1 MIPSELIQ
9 PIEETTVKLSLFRT
23 GIAAAMLGMIGASA
37 VCSTARA
44 ADLGALNTNARNETI
59 SVTVALK
66 LSDLAGAESMME
78 RLVTPGDSMYLKF
91 LTPAQ
96 VEQQF
101 GPNEADVARVIAT
114 LNASGLSAQRAT
126 STTLTVT
133 GKAATFETVF
143 QTSLHQFAAPATA
156 KTAASTFRAAV
167 GTPVVPASIASVVR
181 GVIGLNTN
189 SVYHPHLVAAP
200 SKLGGTPVSRIA
212 SGSSSSMATGN
223 APGFLTVQDFADL
236 YDVNPLYARGVSGKG
251 RTLAIV
257 TLANFTP
264 SDVFAYWKSL
274 NLNVD
279 PNRLKVVNI
288 DGGPGAPSDD
298 SGSIETSLDVEQS
311 GGIAPGAKIIVYQ
324 APNTN
329 QGFLDAFA
337 RAVHDNKADTF
348 SSSWGEWE
356 LFDNLATSPVTDE
369 FFHETVSAL
378 QATHEV
384 FVVAALQ
391 GQSGFVSS
399 GDCGAYDAF
408 DQEDPKFNPI
418 PPFNPLSV
426 DNPGSDSAITA
437 AGGTTLPGL
446 QQFNGPK
453 GTIINIT
460 VPTERVWAWDYLEP
474 LCNALDLDFITCGIF
489 PTGSGGGVSVFFPIP
504 VYQLG
509 IFGTQTSQPNQTYTN
524 PFSTPV
530 VTKAT
535 LPAHFPGRNVPDI
548 SFNADPETG
557 YVIFY
562 TSDGTEFPAGFGV
575 QTFFGGTSFVAPQ
588 LNGVTSLLG
597 QNAGHR
603 LGLLNFELYNL
614 SRFGQT
620 SGPHA
625 PIHTISAGDNWF
637 YDARNGYSPSVG
649 LGTMDVFNMSRVMH

>member
-1 MIPSELIQ
+1 
-9 PIEETTVKLSLFRT
+9 VKLSLFRT
-23 GIAAAMLGMIGASA
+23 GTAAAMLSMIGASA
-37 VCSTARA
+37 VCAAPHA
-44 ADLGALNTNARNETI
+44 ADLGALNAIARNETI

-96 VEQQF
+96 VERQF
-101 GPNEADVARVIAT
+101 GPDEADVARVIAT

-133 GKAATFETVF
+133 GKPATFEQVF
-143 QTSLHQFAAPATA
+143 QTSLHQFAMPATA
-156 KTAASTFRAAV
+156 KAPASTFRAAV

-200 SKLGGTPVSRIA
+200 NKLDGAPVSRIA
-212 SGSSSSMATGN
+212 SGTSSSAATAN
-223 APGFLTVQDFADL
+223 EPGFLTVQDFADL
-236 YDVNPLYARGVSGKG
+236 YDVNPLYARGVTGKG
-251 RTLAIV
+251 QTLAIV

-264 SDVFAYWKSL
+264 SDVFAYWRSL
-274 NLNVD
+274 SLKVD
-279 PNRLKVVNI
+279 PNRLTVVNI
-288 DGGPGAPSDD
+288 DGGPGKPSDN

-311 GGIAPGAKIIVYQ
+311 GGIAPSAKIIVYQ

-337 RAVHDNKADTF
+337 RAVHDNKADSF
-348 SSSWGEWE
+348 SASWGEWE
-356 LFDNLATSPVTDE
+356 LFNNLATSPVTDE
-369 FFHETVSAL
+369 FSHETVSAL

-408 DQEDPKFNPI
+408 DQEDPNFDPV

-426 DNPGSDSAITA
+426 DSPGSDTAITA

-446 QQFNGPK
+446 QQFNGPN
-453 GTIINIT
+453 GTIININ
-460 VPTERVWAWDYLEP
+460 VPRERVWGWDYLEP
-474 LCNALDLDFITCGIF
+474 LCNGTDFITCGIF
-489 PTGSGGGVSVFFPIP
+489 PVGSGGGISVFFPIP
-504 VYQLG
+504 FYQLG
-509 IFGTQTSQPNQTYTN
+509 IFGTQLSQPNQTYTN

-562 TSDGTEFPAGFGV
+562 TSDGKEFPAGFGV

-588 LNGVTSLLG
+588 LNGVTALLG

-614 SRFGQT
+614 SRLGQT
-620 SGPHA
+620 SGSHA
-625 PIHTISAGDNWF
+625 PIHTISTGDNWF
-637 YDARNGYSPSVG
+637 FNARNGYSPAVG
-649 LGTMDVFNMSRVMH
+649 LGTMDVFNLSRVMH

>member
-1 MIPSELIQ
+1 
-9 PIEETTVKLSLFRT
+9 VKLSLFRT
-23 GIAAAMLGMIGASA
+23 GCATAVLGMIGASI
-37 VCSTARA
+37 VYA
-44 ADLGALNTNARNETI
+44 APRPMDLGALNAIARNETI

-78 RLVTPGDSMYLKF
+78 RVVTPGDSMYLKF

-96 VEQQF
+96 VESRF

-114 LNASGLSAQRAT
+114 FGAAGLSAQRAT

-133 GKAATFETVF
+133 GKPATFEKVF
-143 QTSLHQFAAPATA
+143 QTSLHQFAVSATA
-156 KTAASTFRAAV
+156 KAPASTFRAAV

-181 GVIGLNTN
+181 GVIGFNTN
-189 SVYHPHLVAAP
+189 PIYQAHVVAAP
-200 SKLGGTPVSRIA
+200 TKLGGAPVSRVVA
-212 SGSSSSMATGN
+212 GSSSGAATGN
-223 APGFLTVQDFADL
+223 EPGFLTVQDFADL
-236 YDVNPLYARGVSGKG
+236 YDVNPLYSRGVTGKG
-251 RTLAIV
+251 QTLAIV

-274 NLNVD
+274 NLKVD
-279 PNRLKVVNI
+279 PNRLKVVDI
-288 DGGPGAPSDD
+288 DGGPGAPGDV

-311 GGIAPGAKIIVYQ
+311 GGIAPSAKIIVYQ

-337 RAVHDNKADTF
+337 QAVHDNKADSF

-356 LFDNLATSPVTDE
+356 LFNNLATSPVTDE
-369 FFHETVSAL
+369 FSHETVSAL

-384 FVVAALQ
+384 FVVGALQ

-408 DQEDPKFNPI
+408 EQEFPAFD
-418 PPFNPLSV
+418 PLSV
-426 DNPGSDSAITA
+426 DSPGSDTAITT

-446 QQFNGPK
+446 QQFNGPN
-453 GTIINIT
+453 GIISIN

-474 LCNALDLDFITCGIF
+474 LCNALGQDFVTCGIF
-489 PTGSGGGVSVFFPIP
+489 PTGSGGGISVFFPLPI
-504 VYQLG
+504 YQFG
-509 IFGTQTSQPNQTYTN
+509 IFGTQLSQPNQTYTN
-524 PFSTPV
+524 PFSTPM
-530 VTKAT
+530 VTEAT

-562 TSDGTEFPAGFGV
+562 TSDGVQFPAGFGV

-588 LNGVTSLLG
+588 LNGVTALLG

-614 SRFGQT
+614 SRFGFLFG
-620 SGPHA
+620 SHA

-637 YDARNGYSPSVG
+637 FNARNGYSPAVG
-649 LGTMDVFNMSRVMH
+649 LGTMDVFNLSKLMH

>member
-1 MIPSELIQ
+1 M
-9 PIEETTVKLSLFRT
+9 KLSLFGT
-23 GIAAAMLGMIGASA
+23 GTAAAMLCMIGASA
-37 VCSTARA
+37 VCAAPRA
-44 ADLGALNTNARNETI
+44 ADLGALNAIARNETM

-96 VEQQF
+96 VERQF
-101 GPNEADVARVIAT
+101 GPDEADVARVIAT

-133 GKAATFETVF
+133 GKPATFERVF
-143 QTSLHQFAAPATA
+143 QTSLHQFAVPATA
-156 KTAASTFRAAV
+156 KAPASTFRAAV
-167 GTPVVPASIASVVR
+167 GAPVVPASIASVVR
-181 GVIGLNTN
+181 GVIGLNNN

-200 SKLGGTPVSRIA
+200 TQLGGAPVSRVA
-212 SGSSSSMATGN
+212 TGSASSMATGN
-223 APGFLTVQDFADL
+223 EPGLLTVQDFADL
-236 YDVNPLYARGVSGKG
+236 YDVNPLYAQGVSGKG
-251 RTLAIV
+251 QTLAIV

-274 NLNVD
+274 NLKVD
-279 PNRLKVVNI
+279 PKRLKVVNI
-288 DGGPGAPSDD
+288 DGGPGKPSDN

-311 GGIAPGAKIIVYQ
+311 GGIAPGANIIVYQ

-356 LFDNLATSPVTDE
+356 LFDNLATSPVKDE
-369 FFHETVSAL
+369 FSHETVSAL

-399 GDCGAYDAF
+399 GDNGAFDAF
-408 DQEDPKFNPI
+408 NQEFPAFD
-418 PPFNPLSV
+418 PLSV
-426 DNPGSDSAITA
+426 DSPGSDTAITA

-446 QQFNGPK
+446 QQFNGPN
-453 GTIINIT
+453 GTIININ
-460 VPTERVWAWDYLEP
+460 VPRERVWGWDYLEP
-474 LCNALDLDFITCGIF
+474 LCNALKLDFVTCGIF
-489 PTGSGGGVSVFFPIP
+489 PVGSGGGVSVFFPLP

-509 IFGTQTSQPNQTYTN
+509 IFGTQLSQPNQTYTN

-530 VTKAT
+530 VTEAT
-535 LPAHFPGRNVPDI
+535 LPANFPGRNVPDI

-562 TSDGTEFPAGFGV
+562 TSDGVQFPAGFGV

-614 SRFGQT
+614 SRLGQT
-620 SGPHA
+620 SGSHA
-625 PIHTISAGDNWF
+625 PIHTISTGDNWF
-637 YDARNGYSPSVG
+637 YNARNGYSPAVG
-649 LGTMDVFNMSRVMH
+649 LGTMDVFNLSRVMR